1 MDIWEVLLIAIGL
14 SIDVF
19 VVTAYMG
26 AGFSKINKKNL
37 CCLCLLFSGMQ
48 FFAMAIGN
56 LITLIPMFWKDHSE
70 RYTDRWELFSVLI
83 FAGLGIYMLVKGIRE
98 ETVLEKRC
106 DTINWKATAGLS
118 VVTSIDALLA
128 GVGIGI
134 LDTQV
139 IVEEL
144 LMFPVTV
151 IQVSFG
157 VYIGYMLGL
166 QHNKKAY
173 WVGGALLFLAA
184 VDIVIHFGI

>member
-1 MDIWEVLLIAIGL
+1 MWEVLLVAIGL

-19 VVTAYMG
+19 VVSDYMG

-37 CCLCLLFSGMQ
+37 CCLCLLFGGMQ
-48 FFAMAIGN
+48 LFAMAVGN
-56 LITLIPMFWKDHSE
+56 LIALVPALWNGRLE
-70 RYTDRWELFSVLI
+70 RYADRWEMFSVLI
-83 FAGLGIYMLVKGIRE
+83 FAGLGVYMLVKGIRE

-128 GVGIGI
+128 GVGLGI
-134 LDTQV
+134 LDTR
-139 IVEEL
+139 IIAEEL

-151 IQVSFG
+151 IQVIFG
-157 VYIGYMLGL
+157 VYFGYRLGL

-173 WVGGALLFLAA
+173 WVGGTLLFLAA
-184 VDIVIHFGI
+184 VDIIIHFGI